1 MEINVLKSPALQ
13 VILGVLRNK
22 KTVTTDFR
30 RNLRYAGYLMTHEI
44 MMHECTMR
52 STAIMTPLTKAKGAE
67 LKEKILQVIVMRA
80 GEPFADGG
88 ARLLD
93 EINSVREIGV
103 VDAHRVEKPGFKFE
117 IVMGSF
123 KVPKFD
129 KNTIVVV
136 YDPMLATA
144 STLTEI
150 LKRLKKHGTPKKFI
164 VCSII
169 AAEYGLNKLQKH
181 FPDLIVYTLGV
192 DKKLNSRGY
201 IVPGLG
207 DCGDRAFGTY

>member
-1 MEINVLKSPALQ
+1 
-13 VILGVLRNK
+13 
-22 KTVTTDFR
+22 
-30 RNLRYAGYLMTHEI
+30 MTHEI
-44 MMHECTMR
+44 LMHEFTMT
-52 STAIMTPLTKAKGAE
+52 SSPIMTPIAKSKCAV

-117 IVMGSF
+117 VVMGSF

-164 VCSII
+164 ICSII
-169 AAEYGLNKLQKH
+169 AADYGLKSLQKH
-181 FPDLIVYTLGV
+181 FPELVVYTLGV
-192 DKKLNSRGY
+192 DKELNSKGY